1 MRMAPAELN
10 PLHAKAL
17 LRRFGVRPRKSL
29 GQNFLVS
36 GNDLRRIIEVAD
48 LTGRDTVL
56 EIGAGLGALTERLV
70 QHAARVVAVELDS
83 RLLPILQTA
92 LEGVLGIDLVVGDIL
107 ELPWDALD
115 LKAPYIIVANI
126 PYSITSAL
134 LRRVLEA
141 PQPAER
147 MVLTVQR
154 EVAERVNAKPGHMS
168 LLALSVQIYGTPRI
182 AGRIPARSFYPQP
195 EVDSAILR
203 IDMHGE
209 PKVSSEMI
217 EPIFR
222 LARAG
227 FGQRR
232 KQLRNSI
239 AAGLGVSTEVVET
252 WLRRSGIEAK
262 ARAQE
267 LDIAAWGRLAAVAT
281 GA

>member
-29 GQNFLVS
+29 GQNFLVN

-83 RLLPILQTA
+83 RLLPILQTT

>member
-1 MRMAPAELN
+1 MAPAELN
-10 PLHAKAL
+10 PLHAKPL

-83 RLLPILQTA
+83 RLLPILQTT